1 MNREDEVFKN
11 FLVEMG
17 EKLDELEGGLA
28 ELEEGFSQDV
38 VNKLFRAV
46 HTIKGGGGFFGLT
59 KVSELSH
66 IFEDLL
72 MKVREGDLSYSEEM
86 IGPFYSACDA
96 LKGMH
101 ESEDLGNSLDITQ
114 ICSELKAVE
123 GSDKIPESTLT
134 EKSDH
139 EPTEIVWEKDGKDLC
154 QLRKKFAIENDR
166 KFHPLML
173 LGDLSEV
180 PKSIQIY
187 ICESYLHASQFYG
200 NPGIKFSFESQV
212 RIIANSNIRHDALTV
227 KWLHAVANAYG
238 FSFANLFGL
247 TGFLSKT
254 AKMLAK
260 SGRLFFSSFDKIAL
274 AGSLAKPVANI
285 YDASIVA
292 SNWLRKRPSR
302 LTCFCLS
309 VRRLVNFRS
318 AYKGI

>member
-1 MNREDEVFKN
+1 QSRRPFAISGLSRHSNGSA
-11 FLVEMG
+11 FL
-17 EKLDELEGGLA
+17 
-28 ELEEGFSQDV
+28 
-38 VNKLFRAV
+38 R
-46 HTIKGGGGFFGLT
+46 
-59 KVSELSH
+59 
-66 IFEDLL
+66 
-72 MKVREGDLSYSEEM
+72 
-86 IGPFYSACDA
+86 
-96 LKGMH
+96 
-101 ESEDLGNSLDITQ
+101 
-114 ICSELKAVE
+114 
-123 GSDKIPESTLT
+123 
-134 EKSDH
+134 
-139 EPTEIVWEKDGKDLC
+139 EKDGKDLC